1 VYSRC
6 TRSIR
11 FDFPTPNPDSRR
23 YGCDLYRYS
32 FTSGRESAIARA
44 SSGGDETWP
53 AIWRSRIAFVRT
65 YPGRRGRAGTVQHLL
80 WRSLGARGRA
90 RGLRRP
96 SPVITV
102 RESSREGTT
111 VERVRLPFLIEGLD
125 LRGRTAAY
133 TWKRV
138 DDFDTVSFVYLSTT
152 GGDLRPAAR
161 GATFGGG
168 AADTSRT
175 LRDAS
180 LGADGVDWLF
190 ESRGAPHY
198 FGAFLQRRAG
208 GAVRRSPSS
217 KAVAFARD
225 ADAAYWIDGSPGRS
239 SSRNRSRAGRSRC
252 SRTTRCPIAPS
263 RAAGSRSRRP
273 AEGFIRH

>member
-1 VYSRC
+1 
-6 TRSIR
+6 
-11 FDFPTPNPDSRR
+11 
-23 YGCDLYRYS
+23 
-32 FTSGRESAIARA
+32 
-44 SSGGDETWP
+44 
-53 AIWRSRIAFVRT
+53 
-65 YPGRRGRAGTVQHLL
+65 
-80 WRSLGARGRA
+80 
-90 RGLRRP
+90 
-96 SPVITV
+96 VITV

-152 GGDLRPAAR
+152 GGDPRPAAR
-161 GATFGGG
+161 GPAFGGG

-217 KAVAFARD
+217 RPSP
-225 ADAAYWIDGSPGRS
+225 SPGTRTRPTGSTAAPARS
-239 SSRNRSRAGRSRC
+239 SSR
-252 SRTTRCPIAPS
+252 
-263 RAAGSRSRRP
+263 SRSPGGTFALLADDALSYRAVPRSWLP
-273 AEGFIRH
+273 IPPPR